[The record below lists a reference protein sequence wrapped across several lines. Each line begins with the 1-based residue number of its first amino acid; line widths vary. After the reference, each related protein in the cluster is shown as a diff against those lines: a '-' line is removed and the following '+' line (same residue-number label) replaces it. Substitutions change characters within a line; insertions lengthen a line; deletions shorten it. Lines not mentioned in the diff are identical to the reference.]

1 MESSCRSARTA
12 DAIAAGRFDPPCPR
26 CGGDLAPEPVPE
38 DAPTDPRSVYAAT
51 KLHQEHLCVLFGRD
65 HDLPVTALRYHNIYG
80 PRMPANTP
88 YAGVA
93 SIFLSALAAGR
104 APQVLEDGRQ
114 LRDFVH
120 VDDVAR
126 ANLLA
131 LTTTTPYD
139 GPLNIA
145 SGNPQTVGELAHR
158 LWLATGA
165 ATPPAVAVGGSRP
178 GDVRHVFASAD
189 GATRTWIS
197 WPQFRSSRAS
207 NNSPRRRCAN
217 RSPPRETAIEHVS
230 AWAARRQPRAW
241 TSWETH
247 PACRAR
253 RCRKALANPLLIR
266 GGEAHG
272 FGVSLMDSGACERPG
287 QGHCSSLD
295 RTWRTGRSRLRIR
308 RLGVRIPP
316 SAGEVLVSLVELTA
330 LRLPA
335 NSRQSDR
342 CPVRGSPKCDFG
354 KVGLAHLAESAA
366 PLRRQGI

>member
-1 MESSCRSARTA
+1 MRPIVDGADAICHQAARVGLGRDFGDVDAYVSDNDLGTARLLRALHETHFDGRLVLASSMVVYGEGRYRCPVDGIVVPRARTA

-51 KLHQEHLCVLFGRD
+51 KLHQEHLCFLFGRN

-131 LTTTTPYD
+131 LTTATPYD

-165 ATPPAVAVGGSRP
+165 GTPPAVAVGGSRP

-189 GATRTWIS
+189 AAIAHLDFAAAVPFEQGVE
-197 WPQFRSSRAS
+197 QLAS
-207 NNSPRRRCAN
+207 APM
-217 RSPPRETAIEHVS
+217 
-230 AWAARRQPRAW
+230 RQP
-241 TSWETH
+241 
-247 PACRAR
+247 
-253 RCRKALANPLLIR
+253 I
-266 GGEAHG
+266 
-272 FGVSLMDSGACERPG
+272 
-287 QGHCSSLD
+287 
-295 RTWRTGRSRLRIR
+295 
-308 RLGVRIPP
+308 
-316 SAGEVLVSLVELTA
+316 
-330 LRLPA
+330 
-335 NSRQSDR
+335 
-342 CPVRGSPKCDFG
+342 
-354 KVGLAHLAESAA
+354 AA
-366 PLRRQGI
+366 T